1 MERRAV
7 EDHPT
12 LHYMIMKVRLSVPPF
27 SLPLLSV
34 SNHTALEGRDP
45 WLVTG
50 SDVQRDHSCG

>member
-12 LHYMIMKVRLSVPPF
+12 LIMIMRVRLFVPPF